1 MTLSV
6 AVGILVLLSAPVQS
20 RPPQPAAARTVAP
33 AAAVVPTFDELWT
46 AVVKADAAGDAPRA
60 ASALA
65 EIRRARIERNVPNL
79 DTVALGLVARGV
91 ERLDQGQ
98 RDGAEEAFRAAVALA
113 PGLPDAH
120 AGLAVAL
127 LQKGPLGAVPS
138 IEAAFAGLSA
148 FLLTGR
154 GDQRARDLATVA
166 GLLAAFAS
174 LCAVSG
180 ALLVRRGGLLL
191 HDIEEWLGPAQSGS
205 ASLALALL
213 LLLLPVATFQGWGW
227 LPLWWIAVLFTY
239 LGRAEKLLA
248 LLLLAASLAV
258 GPVAS
263 SFESRLRA
271 ARNPLY
277 ETALTVVEGT
287 PGPADVARLEA
298 AVRQDPED
306 RDLVYLLGT
315 ARRRFGRYEEAA
327 ELYGQVLAAHP
338 EDAVARNNLANIE
351 FARGSY
357 ETARARYRAGTG
369 AGSAP
374 DVAATSFYNLSIL
387 HLQKFE
393 YQAYN
398 EARSN
403 ADVRVPGL
411 AAEYERWKYDT
422 GDYAVVDLVPTLD
435 DVRGKFAGVE
445 SGPGARNAFGG
456 GRRPEAEA
464 TGLAGSMLNRFPAA
478 LAVLAVVAFLL
489 GRWRGPKAFTLH
501 CARCGT
507 AFCRLCHLGQ
517 VSGGLCSQCYHL
529 FVVRD
534 GVSGPARNRKM
545 VEVQEAEGRRNRIFR
560 LLSIVSPGTGQ
571 IYDGWPFRGAV
582 LVAAWYGVLALALAA
597 RVVPFTEIPG
607 RISPPWLS
615 ASAVVALLA
624 VWAVANR
631 FRPERDLGLPLRP
644 AAPRRARPAPAAG

>member
-1 MTLSV
+1 
-6 AVGILVLLSAPVQS
+6 
-20 RPPQPAAARTVAP
+20 
-33 AAAVVPTFDELWT
+33 
-46 AVVKADAAGDAPRA
+46 
-60 ASALA
+60 
-65 EIRRARIERNVPNL
+65 
-79 DTVALGLVARGV
+79 
-91 ERLDQGQ
+91 
-98 RDGAEEAFRAAVALA
+98 
-113 PGLPDAH
+113 
-120 AGLAVAL
+120 
-127 LQKGPLGAVPS
+127 
-138 IEAAFAGLSA
+138 
-148 FLLTGR
+148 
-154 GDQRARDLATVA
+154 
-166 GLLAAFAS
+166 
-174 LCAVSG
+174 
-180 ALLVRRGGLLL
+180 
-191 HDIEEWLGPAQSGS
+191 
-205 ASLALALL
+205 
-213 LLLLPVATFQGWGW
+213 
-227 LPLWWIAVLFTY
+227 
-239 LGRAEKLLA
+239 
-248 LLLLAASLAV
+248 
-258 GPVAS
+258 
-263 SFESRLRA
+263 
-271 ARNPLY
+271 
-277 ETALTVVEGT
+277 
-287 PGPADVARLEA
+287 
-298 AVRQDPED
+298 
-306 RDLVYLLGT
+306 
-315 ARRRFGRYEEAA
+315 
-327 ELYGQVLAAHP
+327 
-338 EDAVARNNLANIE
+338 
-351 FARGSY
+351 
-357 ETARARYRAGTG
+357 
-369 AGSAP
+369 
-374 DVAATSFYNLSIL
+374 
-387 HLQKFE
+387 
-393 YQAYN
+393 
-398 EARSN
+398 
-403 ADVRVPGL
+403 VRVPGL